1 MLRGIWPEIQ
11 PGGPRADTSGGA
23 ALYLFAVRER
33 VSHPVQ
39 LADSHEAVSR
49 QGTQALVSHGSKL
62 QYSVRSS
69 CQLLLGG
76 TRWCRSLPNFSK

>member
-1 MLRGIWPEIQ
+1 
-11 PGGPRADTSGGA
+11 
-23 ALYLFAVRER
+23 VRER

-49 QGTQALVSHGSKL
+49 QGTQALVSHGSKF

-69 CQLLLGG
+69 CQFFGVVHVGATLSLIFTNRESKNYRRYITVHTG
-76 TRWCRSLPNFSK
+76 TGTLM